1 MWERDKD
8 DIRHQIDTTLRAY
21 IDQDWGKLRQTHAPD
36 WCGFA
41 LQSPAILKGR
51 DALITAAERTMQTYR
66 FLDYEMIEIDYR
78 FWGNMCVVPYVVRV
92 RGTAGGD
99 KPFEA
104 RLQSMCV
111 YLKQQDEWRLSAS
124 DLHVLPVE
132 EALSGKV

>member
-8 DIRHQIDTTLRAY
+8 DIRHQIDRTLRAY

-41 LQSPAILKGR
+41 LQSPTIIKGR
-51 DALITAAERTMQTYR
+51 DALIADAERMMQTYR

-78 FWGNMCVVPYVVRV
+78 FLGNMCVVPYVARV
-92 RGTAGGD
+92 RGKAGAD
-99 KPFEA
+99 KLFEA

-111 YLKQQDEWRLSAS
+111 YLKQENEWRLSAS
-124 DLHVLPVE
+124 DLHVLPFGD
-132 EALSGKV
+132 AK